1 MVTEPS
7 QWQHLPT
14 LENPADL
21 STKGAALDELLENL
35 LWRHG
40 PKWLLLEDKAG
51 WPKMDVRSR
60 PSLLPE
66 LKTSDRK
73 EGEIDV
79 ANVAKCREQS
89 PVSRQG
95 KRGAK
100 PVCGL
105 EA

>member
-1 MVTEPS
+1 M
-7 QWQHLPT
+7 
-14 LENPADL
+14 
-21 STKGAALDELLENL
+21 STRGEALDELLENS
-35 LWRHG
+35 LWWHG

-60 PSLLPE
+60 PALLPE

-73 EGEIDV
+73 EGEDDV
-79 ANVAKCREQS
+79 ANVATCREQI
-89 PVSRQG
+89 PVSREG